1 MMASSISRFIHT
13 PSDSTQIL
21 AEKPNIFGTLTHQYS
36 IDVLVKLGPEKKPEF
51 LVPKAKK
58 CYPNL
63 IWTHLLLPEPITT

>member
-36 IDVLVKLGPEKKPEF
+36 IDVLVKLGPEKNQNFWYQKPRN
-51 LVPKAKK
+51 A
-58 CYPNL
+58 
-63 IWTHLLLPEPITT
+63 TRT